1 MKNSKLMLEG
11 RLDAS
16 EFLNRIVYQQ
26 SVDDFGLMD
35 AKYVNITLDDE
46 DGDEIEGID
55 AEIIEEVVETTVD
68 ASTFISS
75 QNSPVSSEIASST
88 NTLGKC
94 VICTSSQP
102 QILIILNLYIY
113 IYMCCKEASHSFYD
127 LCCETLEAKW
137 SECV

>member
-113 IYMCCKEASHSFYD
+113 IHVLQRGISFI
-127 LCCETLEAKW
+127 LRSLL
-137 SECV
+137 